1 MSKRNLLNIL
11 LFIIILILVMFV
23 VYEPGK
29 DIAAIPPTLTNLKK
43 NSINHIKISRSQA
56 AMGNMGEQEL
66 VFKKT
71 AKGWLMLKPYQLMA
85 NTFRIESILEILS
98 TPSLSQNDL
107 TNLDQNKFGLDKP
120 PAIITFN
127 NETSIIFGH
136 NKSLNNNRY
145 VKVGSTLNMIADTF
159 YYQLAAKAESYIS
172 HKILTAKSKI
182 VKLNLPDMLLEKE
195 EGKWQVTPAADDL
208 SADSIN
214 QLISEWQLSQAYDI
228 NIVKT
233 RTQIKPDITIQL
245 SNDEIIHFIIE
256 ANKDSFNLI
265 NIDSG
270 VRYILSADR
279 KDKLLKLSSI
289 TQDD

>member
-23 VYEPGK
+23 IYEPGK

-43 NSINHIKISRSQA
+43 NSINHIKISRNQSD
-56 AMGNMGEQEL
+56 MGEQEL

-107 TNLDQNKFGLDKP
+107 TNLDQSKFGLNKP
-120 PAIITFN
+120 PATITFN

-145 VKVGSTLNMIADTF
+145 VNIGSTLNMIADTF

-172 HKILTAKSKI
+172 HDLLIKKSNI
-182 VKLNLPDMLLEKE
+182 VKISLPNMLLEKE

-228 NIVKT
+228 NIVKLKA
-233 RTQIKPDITIQL
+233 QIKPDISIQL
-245 SNDEIIHFIIE
+245 NNDEIIRFIIE
-256 ANKDSFNLI
+256 ANKNSFNLI